1 MKGRWMLK
9 VLMVTCS
16 SLIASARN
24 LFLHSSLDSFP
35 SFQRRKN
42 GNWCPLGLTL
52 CSLWRRAK
60 HELNWNN
67 HRLPLNLS
75 LITVFPGRGQ
85 FSLLAV
91 GEHLVEWPKATLIWN
106 RRQLHT
112 VRYILILSFPRV
124 LMIYIWV
131 FYFAIS
137 IDSVESMKEFGGCSS
152 NSEKKKKMGEAQRSC
167 TCLSAGVQFTRGSY
181 CHFVSVGSSY
191 TKTKEPEEKKKSFI
205 KCLLMSHQSII
216 FLSTLQTSSPA
227 FDRKTG

>member
-75 LITVFPGRGQ
+75 LITVFPGTGQ

-152 NSEKKKKMGEAQRSC
+152 NSEKKKKNG
-167 TCLSAGVQFTRGSY
+167 RGPAVMHLLICWS
-181 CHFVSVGSSY
+181 SV
-191 TKTKEPEEKKKSFI
+191 
-205 KCLLMSHQSII
+205 H
-216 FLSTLQTSSPA
+216 
-227 FDRKTG
+227 